1 MAGQE
6 RHTVL
11 ITGASMGIGRDMALD
26 LARQAEHLILVARSE
41 TALEQ
46 LAKRLEAEQGVKST
60 VIVMDLAQADAAE
73 RLYRQV
79 ADLGLV
85 VDVLVNN
92 AGFGLKGEFL
102 SLSLTGQQQM
112 MQLNM
117 GTVTALCHLFGQDMV
132 RRGGGRILNVASV
145 AAFQPGPLMA
155 IYCATKA
162 FVLSLSEA
170 LDTELRS
177 KGVRVTALCPGAV
190 DTHFH
195 TVAKNDSKLVLGM
208 AMQPEPVARE
218 AVRGL
223 WRGRRVVIPGWL
235 NRLSVFSVRL
245 MPRRWVA
252 GIAYRLIAG

>member
-1 MAGQE
+1 MAKQE
-6 RHTVL
+6 RQTVL
-11 ITGASMGIGRDMALD
+11 ITGASMGIGRDMALE
-26 LARQAEHLILVARSE
+26 LAEQVGHLILVARSQE
-41 TALEQ
+41 ALRQ
-46 LAKRLEAEQGVKST
+46 LATRLEAEQGVKTT
-60 VIVMDLAQADAAE
+60 VIALDLAQPDAAE
-73 RLYRQV
+73 TLYRQV
-79 ADLGLV
+79 SELGLR

-102 SLSLTGQQQM
+102 ALPLSDQQRM

-117 GTVTALCHLFGQDMV
+117 GTLTALCHLFGQDMV
-132 RRGGGRILNVASV
+132 RRGEGRILNVASV

-170 LDTELRS
+170 LDTELRP

-195 TVAKNDSKLVLGM
+195 TVAKNDSKLLLGM

-223 WRGRRVVIPGWL
+223 LHGRRVVIPGWL

>member
-1 MAGQE
+1 MAEQKQQ
-6 RHTVL
+6 TVL

-26 LARQAEHLILVARSE
+26 LARRANHLILVARSE
-41 TALEQ
+41 EALQQ
-46 LAKRLEAEQGVKST
+46 LATRLRTERNVEAT
-60 VIVMDLAQADAAE
+60 VIALDLAQPDAADT
-73 RLYRQV
+73 LYQKV
-79 ADLGLV
+79 QALGLE

-92 AGFGLKGEFL
+92 AGFGLKGAFMEL
-102 SLSLTGQQQM
+102 PLADQQRM

-117 GTVTALCHLFGQDMV
+117 GALTSLCYLFGRDMV

-177 KGVRVTALCPGAV
+177 QGVRVTALCPGAV

-195 TVAKNDSKLVLGM
+195 TVAKNDSKLLLGM
-208 AMQPEPVARE
+208 AMQPAPVAKE

-223 WRGRRVVIPGWL
+223 WRGQRIVIPGWM
-235 NRLSVFSVRL
+235 NRLTVFSVRL